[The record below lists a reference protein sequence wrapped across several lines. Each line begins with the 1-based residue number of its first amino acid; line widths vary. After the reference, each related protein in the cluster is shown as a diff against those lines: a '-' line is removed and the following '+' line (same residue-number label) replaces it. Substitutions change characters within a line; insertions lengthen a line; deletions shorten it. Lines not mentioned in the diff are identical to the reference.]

1 MTLGVRAQTN
11 YLLAMA
17 NDNDEKA
24 ANRHVSVKGTYEG
37 EKNEMLVL
45 FSAYTRGRR
54 LSKGTCTFKFQ
65 DVRKFNY
72 QSSDSKRPVHYMWY
86 LF

>member
-1 MTLGVRAQTN
+1 MALGVKAQTN

-17 NDNDEKA
+17 NDNGEKA
-24 ANRHVSVKGTYEG
+24 ANRHVSIKGTYG
-37 EKNEMLVL
+37 VEKNEMLVH

-54 LSKGTCTFKFQ
+54 LTKGTCTFKFL
-65 DVRKFNY
+65 DGRNFNY
-72 QSSDSKRPVHYMWY
+72 QSSDSERSVHYMWY